1 MQIALKTAPER
12 LCLRMGNRRV
22 AVTIRRDMRARRMIL
37 RVDAASGQPVL
48 TLPSRTGLRQA
59 ETFLS
64 KHLDWLKSHLVRL
77 PDPTPFDHGSEIP
90 LRGKPARITHRR
102 GRGVAC
108 CVATDT
114 GREILIRGERE
125 HLARR
130 VLDYLKREARR
141 DIEAAVRRH
150 ATALGK
156 QPTQIRIGDAKTRWG
171 SCNSKGGLTFS
182 WRLILAPA
190 FVLDYLAAHE
200 VAHLKEMNH
209 GPRFWALVAK
219 LDPDYERAQDW
230 LRKFGAELHAVGRAR

>member
-22 AVTIRRDMRARRMIL
+22 SVTIRRDMRARRMIL

-48 TLPSRTGLRQA
+48 TLPSRTGIRQA
-59 ETFLS
+59 EAFLS
-64 KHLDWLKSHLVRL
+64 KHLSWLMTHLVQV
-77 PDPTPFDHGSEIP
+77 PESAPFDHGSEIP
-90 LRGKPARITHRR
+90 LRGRPCRIMHRR

-108 CVATDT
+108 CVATEA
-114 GREILIRGERE
+114 GRQIQVRGERE

-130 VLDYLKREARR
+130 VLDFLKREARR

-150 ATALGK
+150 AAAIGR
-156 QPTQIRIGDAKTRWG
+156 QPSRIRIGDAKTRWG
-171 SCNSKGGLTFS
+171 SCNSSGGLTFS

-190 FVLDYLAAHE
+190 YVLDYLAAHE

-209 GPRFWALVAK
+209 GPRFWNLVAR
-219 LDPDYERAQDW
+219 LDPDYERAQTW
-230 LRKFGAELHAVGRAR
+230 LRRYGAELHAVGRAR